1 MSSFDIPKG
10 IFLFVRNSKWTKEAV
25 NLNRIQ
31 MLLSQIDCID
41 QMITIKIE
49 NERNAMNDEFF
60 TKLVNTHQKVSLAEK
75 HFHVKNTCSPS

>member
-1 MSSFDIPKG
+1 
-10 IFLFVRNSKWTKEAV
+10 
-25 NLNRIQ
+25 

-41 QMITIKIE
+41 QMITVKIE

-60 TKLVNTHQKVSLAEK
+60 TKLVHTHQKVSLAEK